1 MHINLEGD
9 SSLLNVGHLA
19 GRNSGS
25 FFFFFFFIGT
35 NSIGSEIDASQTLV

>member
-25 FFFFFFFIGT
+25 FFFFFIGT

>member
-25 FFFFFFFIGT
+25 FFFFIGT